1 VDQSGSRPAS
11 TGVETYLPRL
21 VDQPLSELF
30 GQLPALLITGPR
42 ATGKTTTGRKHATTV
57 IRLDRPAEAAAF
69 RADPD
74 AALRAQPEPVLLDEW
89 QAVPEVLGAVKRA
102 VDDNPRPTRFLLTG
116 SVRADLDQE
125 MWPGTGRLVRLRMYG
140 ISQRELAGQP
150 TGPLFLDRL
159 ASADIRQFHLPPVVP
174 DLPDYVDSALRSG
187 FPEALLRLSGAA
199 RRAWLDGY
207 LEQLLTRDAQSLTPI
222 RNPARLRR
230 YFEAVALNT
239 AGLVEHKTLY
249 AAAGIDRH
257 TAEAYDQLLMNLFV
271 LELLPAWTTNRLSRL
286 IKTPK
291 RYLVDPALISAALR
305 IDGAAILRDSNL
317 LGRILDTF
325 VMAQIRP
332 EVEFSTLRPRLYHLR
347 DMGGR
352 REIDV
357 VGEVG
362 NGVVGVEIKATAAP
376 NSGDGVHIT
385 YLRDQLGERF
395 LAGAV
400 LHTGPASFALSD
412 RVYALPIC
420 SLWG

>member
-1 VDQSGSRPAS
+1 MDQSGSRPA
-11 TGVETYLPRL
+11 TGMGTYVPRL
-21 VDQPLSELF
+21 VDQRLSELF
-30 GQLPALLITGPR
+30 AQLPALLITGPR
-42 ATGKTTTGRKHATTV
+42 ATGKTTTGRHHATTV

-74 AALRAQPEPVLLDEW
+74 VALRGQPEPVLLDEW

-102 VDDNPRPTRFLLTG
+102 VDDDPRPRRFLLTG

-125 MWPGTGRLVRLRMYG
+125 TWPGTGRLVRLRMYG
-140 ISQRELAGQP
+140 ITQRELAQQP
-150 TGPLFLDRL
+150 TGPLFVDRL

-174 DLPDYVDSALRSG
+174 DLRDYIGHALRSG
-187 FPEALLRLSGAA
+187 FPEPMLRLSGAA
-199 RRAWLDGY
+199 QQAWLGGY
-207 LEQLLTRDAQSLTPI
+207 LDQLLTRDAQGLLAI
-222 RNPARLRR
+222 RDPARLRR
-230 YFEAVALNT
+230 YFEALALNT
-239 AGLVEHKTLY
+239 AGLPEHQTLY
-249 AAAGIDRH
+249 TAAGIDRH
-257 TAEAYDQLLMNLFV
+257 TALAYDQLLMNLFV

-291 RYLVDPALISAALR
+291 RYVVDPALVSTALR
-305 IDGAAILRDSNL
+305 LDSAAILRDSDL

-332 EVEFSTLRPRLYHLR
+332 EVEVSTLRPRLYHLR

-376 NSGDGVHIT
+376 NSADSAHLA
-385 YLRDQLGERF
+385 YLRDQFGEHF

-400 LHTGPASFALSD
+400 LHTGPASFVLSD

-420 SLWG
+420 TLWG

>member
-1 VDQSGSRPAS
+1 MDQSGSRPA
-11 TGVETYLPRL
+11 TGMGTYVPRL
-21 VDQPLSELF
+21 VDQRLSELF
-30 GQLPALLITGPR
+30 AQLPALLITGPR
-42 ATGKTTTGRKHATTV
+42 ATGKTTTGRHHATTV

-74 AALRAQPEPVLLDEW
+74 VALRGQPEPVLLDEW

-102 VDDNPRPTRFLLTG
+102 VDDDPRPRRFLLTG

-125 MWPGTGRLVRLRMYG
+125 TWPGTGRLVRLRMYG
-140 ISQRELAGQP
+140 ITQRELAQQP
-150 TGPLFLDRL
+150 TGPLFVDRL

-174 DLPDYVDSALRSG
+174 DLRDYIGHALRSG
-187 FPEALLRLSGAA
+187 FPEPMLRLSGAA
-199 RRAWLDGY
+199 QQAWLGGY
-207 LEQLLTRDAQSLTPI
+207 LDQLLTRDAQGLLAI
-222 RNPARLRR
+222 RDPARLRR
-230 YFEAVALNT
+230 YFEALALNT
-239 AGLVEHKTLY
+239 AGLPEHQTLY
-249 AAAGIDRH
+249 TAAGIDRH
-257 TAEAYDQLLMNLFV
+257 TALAYDQLLMNLFV

-291 RYLVDPALISAALR
+291 RYVVDPALVSAALR
-305 IDGAAILRDSNL
+305 LDSAAILRDSDL

-332 EVEFSTLRPRLYHLR
+332 EVEVSTLRPRLYHLR

-376 NSGDGVHIT
+376 NSADSAHLT
-385 YLRDQLGERF
+385 YLRDQLGEHF

-400 LHTGPASFALSD
+400 LHTGPASFVLSD

-420 SLWG
+420 TLWG